1 MHDDDETFFE
11 GPSKSEV
18 KRQMHALQAL
28 GERLVALPDAQ
39 LAKIP
44 IDDEALA
51 DAIQL
56 ARRIKARSGLK
67 RQLQYIGKLMRSV
80 DADPIAEALDLLDG
94 QHQTNAARFHQLE
107 QLRDRLLHDG
117 DEALSEV
124 ASRYPEVDRSHLRQL
139 LRNYQKEQKTG
150 KDKGTARAVF
160 RYLRSLDEQAA
171 GDADSVTD

>member
-1 MHDDDETFFE
+1 MHDDDEEFYE

-28 GERLVALPDAQ
+28 GERLVALPDTQ

-44 IDDEALA
+44 IADDALA
-51 DAIQL
+51 EAIQL

-94 QHQTNAARFHQLE
+94 QHQANAAVSTNWSSCGI
-107 QLRDRLLHDG
+107 DCC
-117 DEALSEV
+117 
-124 ASRYPEVDRSHLRQL
+124 
-139 LRNYQKEQKTG
+139 KTVI
-150 KDKGTARAVF
+150 KP
-160 RYLRSLDEQAA
+160 
-171 GDADSVTD
+171 